1 MHAEAPL
8 ESSPVRTH
16 HVQQGLAAIES
27 QGQQQQAV
35 VAASADCSTAA
46 IVDDALEVVAAT
58 DIAVQVVGTAG
69 AAAAAAAAAV
79 ADIAVAEE
87 VAGDASRDL
96 EAVAQKAAA
105 ANVDRPCRSLWLDL
119 PAAKTPVGSNVAT
132 HD

>member
-58 DIAVQVVGTAG
+58 DIVVQVVGTA
-69 AAAAAAAAAV
+69 V
-79 ADIAVAEE
+79 VDIAVAEE
-87 VAGDASRDL
+87 VAGDTSRDL

-105 ANVDRPCRSLWLDL
+105 ANVDRPCRSLWLDP